1 MNLTDYLAG
10 AGTLLVGI
18 IIGRIPRPKRSKS
31 GQAVCRSCKHGVG
44 YHKDRTGHCHKPV
57 GIMRDPCDCR
67 HYDGPTPLPEYYA
80 PEIGA

>member
-1 MNLTDYLAG
+1 MRQTYAATSFSRLAHSRP
-10 AGTLLVGI
+10 LCN
-18 IIGRIPRPKRSKS
+18 PRSKRSKS